1 MDLEKILLTPQL
13 GIGQLYYKKK
23 YGKHRYNLTV
33 YTLADGTVSNFMCHE
48 TDGTK
53 GTSEVATCLWQL
65 LSDLPSEVTEVT
77 FFYGTASGQ
86 NRNTIL
92 SAMFI
97 KALTLSDN

>member
-1 MDLEKILLTPQL
+1 MKKILLTPQL
-13 GIGQLYYKKK
+13 GIGQLYYKNNIWKT
-23 YGKHRYNLTV
+23 YNLTV
-33 YTLADGTVSNFMCHE
+33 YTLSDGTVSNFMCHE

-53 GTSEVATCLWQL
+53 GASEVATCLWQL

-77 FFYGTASGQ
+77 FFSDTASGQ

-97 KALTLSDN
+97 KALT